1 MRSIQGFIHFY
12 QFFFVNL
19 PRKKLKITTETLK
32 IALKSQVDISQKN
45 SKRTFFLK
53 LNIKS
58 RKNIILENYKTLLT
72 HLGDFAQNH
81 PYKKQAFSNIF

>member
-1 MRSIQGFIHFY
+1 MNEINIGVYTFLPI
-12 QFFFVNL
+12 FFVNL
-19 PRKKLKITTETLK
+19 PWKKFKITTETLK

-53 LNIKS
+53 LNIES

-81 PYKKQAFSNIF
+81 PYKK